1 MYFDVNFIWFQ
12 SINVSWNHEFLYV
25 PVPQRFVA
33 LLALLSGNICDKE
46 FDICAYYRF
55 FRCDFVRDLIP
66 IWLYST
72 LCMSVIYLLRIMIDR
87 WHRYD
92 VMHDAC
98 NYGGLHLFK
107 HLGVGCKNPTNFN
120 PTYLSRCVDGT
131 TISSTQSLM
140 LQVLVFFFIIS
151 CKIFCKNP
159 FNLSF

>member
-1 MYFDVNFIWFQ
+1 MIYSCRTMYFDVNFIWFQ

-107 HLGVGCKNPTNFN
+107 HLDVGCKNPTNFN
-120 PTYLSRCVDGT
+120 IICWVAV
-131 TISSTQSLM
+131 LM
-140 LQVLVFFFIIS
+140 GRPSHWPRVPSIVFFS
-151 CKIFCKNP
+151 
-159 FNLSF
+159 

>member
-1 MYFDVNFIWFQ
+1 MFLEITNSCMY
-12 SINVSWNHEFLYV
+12 
-25 PVPQRFVA
+25 

-107 HLGVGCKNPTNFN
+107 HVDVGCKTLNMKCCLGGFTVNIYRYKAIGADATSSVILYTCKCMLSGNPLAPVGN
-120 PTYLSRCVDGT
+120 PIGAKGLPIGAKGFPDRG
-131 TISSTQSLM
+131 
-140 LQVLVFFFIIS
+140 
-151 CKIFCKNP
+151 
-159 FNLSF
+159 

>member
-1 MYFDVNFIWFQ
+1 MIYSCRTMYFDVNFIWFQ

-66 IWLYST
+66 ICLYST

-107 HLGVGCKNPTNFN
+107 HLDVGCKTLNMKCCLGGLLGQT
-120 PTYLSRCVDGT
+120 THWSCVWC
-131 TISSTQSLM
+131 SKYYF
-140 LQVLVFFFIIS
+140 FFFIIYGTM
-151 CKIFCKNP
+151 
-159 FNLSF
+159 